1 MSSVAQE
8 RDYNILLSISRSE
21 KEEREKCLQLIR
33 ERRVDGWVVSTSWVK
48 DILIETLLK
57 EGIPFVLIGRSTASS
72 VTSVNNDNVQA
83 AFQATEHLLQQR
95 YRSIAFL
102 SGPQNL
108 TVSLDRLR
116 GYRQAI
122 FEAGL
127 PIDEK
132 RITEADFSEEG
143 GFRALV
149 RMRKAGIFFDAGVP
163 CALPSMKHWRFRM
176 NWASSDLTIR
186 R

>member
-1 MSSVAQE
+1 MPAADLGAAGGWMGGFHLPGERYPDRDVAKR
-8 RDYNILLSISRSE
+8 RDPLRLDRAEYGFLRYIGEQRQRS
-21 KEEREKCLQLIR
+21 
-33 ERRVDGWVVSTSWVK
+33 GS
-48 DILIETLLK
+48 
-57 EGIPFVLIGRSTASS
+57 
-72 VTSVNNDNVQA
+72 
-83 AFQATEHLLQQR
+83 
-95 YRSIAFL
+95 L
-102 SGPQNL
+102 SGDETFVATGVSLHRLFKRSSKNL
-108 TVSLDRLR
+108 IVSLDRLR
-116 GYRQAI
+116 GYRQAM